1 MTGGFDPNQ
10 TISSSQLGD
19 VLGMTERRVQQLEA
33 ESVFENVGKGR
44 SKRYRLA
51 DAVQALLAKSQMDGK
66 RAAETSSSSRE
77 MFEAERARKLK
88 LENDQN
94 EAMLLET
101 PMALSAIDM
110 IFGEVRTALAGISA
124 RYSEDVAERRR
135 LDDVIDTALAD
146 LTDRLG
152 KAGAALAAGRDPF
165 AADAAH
171 DA

>member
-1 MTGGFDPNQ
+1 MSGDFDPRQ
-10 TISSSQLGD
+10 LVSSLQLGQ
-19 VLGMTERRVQQLEA
+19 VLGLTERRVQQLEA
-33 ESVFENVGKGR
+33 ESLFRNVGKGR
-44 SKRYRLA
+44 SKRYRL
-51 DAVQALLAKSQMDGK
+51 DEAVQALLAKSEIDAK
-66 RAAETSSSSRE
+66 RIVETASTSRE

-101 PMALSAIDM
+101 PTALSAIDM

-135 LDDVIDTALAD
+135 LDDVIDQTLAD
-146 LTDRLG
+146 LSDRLG

-165 AADAAH
+165 AADATH